1 MTGAELPETGEEG
14 GRDAPATL
22 RLIQQHGQR
31 PDHPILLNIPETEY
45 LKGFTYE
52 LLPGR

>member
-1 MTGAELPETGEEG
+1 M
-14 GRDAPATL
+14 
-22 RLIQQHGQR
+22 QQHGQR
-31 PDHPILLNIPETEY
+31 ADHPVLLNIPETEY